1 MLSNAKLARH
11 HRNNNAKQNMGT
23 QQDFF
28 CTETLP
34 SSASQRHAGA
44 FLLEEN
50 AMLTKALRHF
60 KNA

>member
-1 MLSNAKLARH
+1 ML
-11 HRNNNAKQNMGT
+11 T

-28 CTETLP
+28 NTETLH

-50 AMLTKALRHF
+50 AMLTQALRHF